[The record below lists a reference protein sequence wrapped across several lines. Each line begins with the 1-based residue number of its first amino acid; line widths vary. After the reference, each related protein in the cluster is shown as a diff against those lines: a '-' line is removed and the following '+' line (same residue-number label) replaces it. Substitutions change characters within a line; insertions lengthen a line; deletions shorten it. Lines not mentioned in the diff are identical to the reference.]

1 MSHSKSDIAAKGH
14 ILVVDDNVEVRLLIE
29 KMLARNGFDVQT
41 ASDVPSASR
50 LVRSHPFD
58 TVITDF
64 VMPDVDGLD
73 LLKIIRDRYPNL
85 PVILMTGYATAEAA
99 TQALRLDAYDFL
111 TKPIVYQELMS
122 TVQRAVRAK
131 RLSDEKSRIEQ
142 ENQAYREKLERLVE
156 ERTSRLRESEQKY
169 RRLFDNVYDIFFQ
182 ADPEG
187 NVILVSPSVE
197 QILGYTQEEITGH
210 NLKEFSADSTTVTDT
225 LRERIRTEGFV
236 DKIETPMR
244 AKSGETVWLS
254 TSARISR
261 DDTDTVIGFE
271 GIARDISDRK
281 RIARELERRNA
292 ILEGVRLAAETFLRS
307 GDWQEHIQPVLAQLG
322 DSTGACRVYICENKA
337 AGNRPTSSRKIHE
350 WTATGTS
357 PLTLGSKLEDLG
369 YTSGFSRW
377 AELLSAGEMIHC
389 PVKEL
394 PEFEREA
401 LIEQNILSI
410 AVVPIF
416 VDEQWWGFIGFD
428 DCRTEHRW
436 SPHEIEALRAA
447 AGILGAAVQQ
457 ERSREKLSLL
467 ATALEQA
474 AYGIVIT
481 DTNRLVQYVNPTF
494 EHMTGIDRDHI
505 IGTPYEF
512 FPGETTPE
520 LSNEHIFTRLAQGK
534 PWHTSYTARRSDGST
549 YEEEITASAVK
560 SANGEAYYYVIARTD
575 ITERRRLE
583 AIAEADNLMQNIGYT
598 FSGIRHEIGNPINS
612 VKVAISMLENKLD
625 QFDQNTIQE
634 FLHRCLEEITRVE
647 YLLTA
652 LKNFSLH
659 ERPEGQR
666 VRLDEFLNGFHSLTS
681 GDFESRG
688 ISVAFEDRVGECY
701 GTTDPRALHQVM
713 LNVMTNAADAVEKSD
728 QPSIFIRLE
737 RSPGWLQI
745 HVTDNGI
752 GISDKQQEHLF
763 KPFYTTKEKGTGLGL
778 VIARK
783 MLSSMN
789 STIDVDSRANIGT
802 TVTISIPEGTD
813 ERDPD

>member
-1 MSHSKSDIAAKGH
+1 MSHSESDIEPKGY

-29 KMLARNGFDVQT
+29 KMLVRSGFDVQT
-41 ASDVPSASR
+41 AGDVPSASR
-50 LVRSHPFD
+50 LVRAHPFD

-73 LLKIIRDRYPNL
+73 LLKIVRDRYPNL

-111 TKPIVYQELMS
+111 TKPIVYQELIS

-131 RLSDEKSRIEQ
+131 RLAEEKSRIEQ
-142 ENQAYREKLERLVE
+142 ENQAYRERLERLVD
-156 ERTSRLRESEQKY
+156 ERTSRLRDSEQKY
-169 RRLFDNVYDIFFQ
+169 RRLFENLYDIFFQ

-187 NVILVSPSVE
+187 NLTLVSPSVE
-197 QILGYTQEEITGH
+197 QVLGYTPEEIIGH
-210 NLKEFSADSTTVTDT
+210 SLKEFCADSTPMGDT
-225 LRERIRTEGFV
+225 LRERILSDGFI
-236 DKIETPMR
+236 DKVETPMR
-244 AKSGETVWLS
+244 SKSGETVWLS
-254 TSARISR
+254 TSARLSR

-271 GIARDISDRK
+271 GISRDISDRK
-281 RIARELERRNA
+281 RIAKELDRRNA

-307 GDWQEHIQPVLAQLG
+307 GDWQEHIQPVLARIG
-322 DSTGACRVYICENKA
+322 ESAGACRVYICENKA
-337 AGNRPTSSRKIHE
+337 MGIRPVSSHKIHE
-350 WTATGTS
+350 WTASGVS

-369 YTSGFSRW
+369 YSSGFRRW
-377 AELLSAGEMIHC
+377 GELLSAGEMIHC
-389 PVKEL
+389 PVNEL
-394 PEFEREA
+394 PESERGA
-401 LIEQNILSI
+401 LIEQRILSI

-416 VDEQWWGFIGFD
+416 VDEEWWGFIGFD
-428 DCRTEHRW
+428 DCQTERRW
-436 SPHEIEALRAA
+436 SQHEIEALRAA
-447 AGILGAAVQQ
+447 AGILGAAIQQ

-474 AYGIVIT
+474 AYGIAII
-481 DTNRLVQYVNPTF
+481 DTHRLVQYVNPTF
-494 EHMTGIDRDHI
+494 EQMTGIDRDQI

-512 FPGETTPE
+512 FPGETEGE
-520 LSNEHIFTRLAQGK
+520 LSNEHIFTQLTQGK
-534 PWHTSYTARRSDGST
+534 PWQTSYTARRSDDTT

-560 SANGEAYYYVIARTD
+560 SAGGEAFYYVIAKTD
-575 ITERRRLE
+575 VTERRRLE

-612 VKVAISMLENKLD
+612 IKVALSMLESKLD
-625 QFDQNTIQE
+625 QFDPDTIQE
-634 FLHRCLEEITRVE
+634 FLHRSLEEIGRVE

-659 ERPEGQR
+659 ERPKGER
-666 VRLDEFLNGFHSLTS
+666 VRLDEFLSRFHSLTS

-688 ISVAFEDRVGECY
+688 ITVAFEDLVGECY

-713 LNVMTNAADAVEKSD
+713 LNVMTNAADAVEKSEH
-728 QPSIFIRLE
+728 PSIVIRLE

-745 HVTDNGI
+745 HVADNGV
-752 GISDKQQEHLF
+752 GISDKQQAHLF

-783 MLSSMN
+783 MLVSMN
-789 STIDVDSRANIGT
+789 STIDVDSRSNIGT
-802 TVTISIPEGTD
+802 TVTISISEEMD
-813 ERDPD
+813 ERDAG

>member
-1 MSHSKSDIAAKGH
+1 MSDSASDISTKGH
-14 ILVVDDNVEVRLLIE
+14 ILVVDDNVEVRLLVE
-29 KMLARNGFDVQT
+29 KMLARSGFDVKT

-50 LVRSHPFD
+50 LVRVHPFD

-73 LLKIIRDRYPNL
+73 LLKIVRDRYPNL

-111 TKPIVYQELMS
+111 TKPIVYQELIS

-131 RLSDEKSRIEQ
+131 RLAEEKSRIEQ
-142 ENQAYREKLERLVE
+142 ENQAYRERLEKLVG

-169 RRLFDNVYDIFFQ
+169 RRLFENLYDIFFQ
-182 ADPEG
+182 ADLEG
-187 NVILVSPSVE
+187 NLILVSPSAE
-197 QILGYTQEEITGH
+197 QILGYTPEDVVGR
-210 NLKEFSADSTTVTDT
+210 NLKEFCAESTPMADT
-225 LRERIRTEGFV
+225 LRQRILDEGFV
-236 DKIETPMR
+236 DKVETPMR
-244 AKSGETVWLS
+244 SKSGETVWMS
-254 TSARISR
+254 TSARVSQ
-261 DDTDTVIGFE
+261 DDAGNVIGFE
-271 GIARDISDRK
+271 GISRDISDRK

-307 GDWQEHIQPVLAQLG
+307 GDWQEHIQPVLARLG
-322 DSTGACRVYICENKA
+322 ESAHACRVYICENKA
-337 AGNRPTSSRKIHE
+337 AGNRPVCSRKIHE
-350 WTATGTS
+350 WTAAGIS
-357 PLTLGSKLEDLG
+357 PLTLESKLADLG
-369 YTSGFSRW
+369 YASGFSRW
-377 AELLSAGEMIHC
+377 AALLSSGELIHC

-394 PEFEREA
+394 PESEREA
-401 LIEQNILSI
+401 LIEQSILSI

-416 VDEQWWGFIGFD
+416 VDDQWWGFIGFD
-428 DCRTEHRW
+428 NCRTERRW

-457 ERSREKLSLL
+457 ERSREKLYLL

-481 DTNRLVQYVNPTF
+481 DTDRRVQYVNPTF
-494 EHMTGIDRDHI
+494 EQMTGIELRHI
-505 IGTPYEF
+505 IGRPYEF
-512 FPGETTPE
+512 NDKQAAPG
-520 LSNEHIFTRLAQGK
+520 LSNEAIFKQLSQGK
-534 PWHTSYTARRSDGST
+534 PWHTSHTARRSDGST
-549 YEEEITASAVK
+549 YEEEVTASAVK
-560 SANGEAYYYVIARTD
+560 SARGEQYAYVIARTD

-583 AIAEADNLMQNIGYT
+583 AIAEADNLMKNIGYT

-612 VKVAISMLENKLD
+612 IKVAISMLESKLD
-625 QFDQNTIQE
+625 HFDQKTVKE
-634 FLHRCLEEITRVE
+634 LLHRSLEEISRVE
-647 YLLTA
+647 YLLNA

-666 VRLDEFLNGFHSLTS
+666 VRLDEFLHGFHSLTY

-688 ISVAFEDRVGECY
+688 ISVTFEDLVGECY
-701 GTTDPRALHQVM
+701 GMTDPRALHQVM
-713 LNVMTNAADAVEKSD
+713 LNILTNAADAVEERD
-728 QPSIFIRLE
+728 RPSIIIRLE

-745 HVTDNGI
+745 HVTDNGV
-752 GISDKQQEHLF
+752 GISEKQREHLF

-789 STIDVDSRANIGT
+789 STIDVDSRAHIGT

-813 ERDPD
+813 DRNAD